1 VKSIKILQ
9 NSSLF
14 SVIIVLNILNA
25 SFRLKGYAGMPKNL
39 IPVQRRQQILE
50 YLQKNRTV
58 RSAVLR
64 DMFDSSEA
72 TIRRDLEW
80 LEKHGCVERTHG
92 GAILV
97 QRMQHEALYSASAR
111 EYPEEKRRIGKL
123 AASLVENG
131 ETIFLNNGT
140 TTTEV
145 MLALQMRQ
153 DLDQLTIFTNNVS
166 AAVTA
171 REAPFEI
178 VLVGGSFRP
187 RSNSL
192 VGRFAADVLRQV
204 FAHRVILGA
213 DGVGLKHGCTSPI
226 SQEAEIGQLM
236 IERCLGPTM
245 IVIDHSKWGVI
256 APYQVATIDQI
267 DILVTDSELPDDS
280 HKGLENLDIELLIA
294 EQGPPGL
301 S

>member
-1 VKSIKILQ
+1 MS
-9 NSSLF
+9 
-14 SVIIVLNILNA
+14 
-25 SFRLKGYAGMPKNL
+25 KNL

-50 YLQKNRTV
+50 YLQQHHTA
-58 RSAVLR
+58 RSSDLR
-64 DMFDSSEA
+64 DMFESSEA

-80 LEKHGCVERTHG
+80 LEKHGYVERTHG

-111 EYPEEKRRIGKL
+111 AFPEEKRRIGIL
-123 AASLVENG
+123 AASLVQNG

-145 MLALQMRQ
+145 LLALQMRQ
-153 DLDQLTIFTNNVS
+153 DLDQLTVFTNNVS
-166 AAVTA
+166 AAIA
-171 REAPFEI
+171 AQESPFEI
-178 VLVGGSFRP
+178 ILLGGHFRP
-187 RSNSL
+187 RSHSL

-213 DGVGLKHGCTSPI
+213 DGVGLRHGCTSPI
-226 SQEAEIGQLM
+226 SQEAEIGRLM

-256 APYQVATIDQI
+256 APYQVATIEQI
-267 DILVTDSELPDDS
+267 DILVTDSKLPDDS
-280 HKGLENLDIELLIA
+280 HKGLEKLDIELLVA
-294 EQGPPGL
+294 ENRQRLIP
-301 S
+301 